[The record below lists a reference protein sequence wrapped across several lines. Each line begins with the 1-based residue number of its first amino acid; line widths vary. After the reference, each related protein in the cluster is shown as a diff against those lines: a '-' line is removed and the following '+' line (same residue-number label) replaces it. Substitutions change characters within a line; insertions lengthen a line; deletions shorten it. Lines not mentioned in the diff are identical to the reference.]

1 MKKTAKRQKKTT
13 LKSKLKGK
21 EVSTGPAWKGPEVDG
36 ITQSLL
42 SKFLVCRERFRIQVI
57 EGWKPA
63 DRFSKGLEYG
73 NMWHICEEHFAAGN
87 DWLQPLTQYCARLC
101 KKYPTDQQEIDKW
114 YNVCKIQFP
123 VYVDFWSKHADVRS
137 RTPLLQEENFKVPY
151 ELPSGRVVLLRGKF
165 DSVDLIGKG
174 KSAGIYL
181 QENKSKGDIDE
192 EKMRRQ
198 LESGFDLQTM
208 MYLIALENLEAE
220 RGTNKI
226 EIVRHPVKGVRYN
239 VVRRPL
245 SGGKGSIRQKQ
256 GSKNVPAETASE
268 FYDRLKTDYIEAEPE
283 YFFMRWKVEVSEQD
297 IERFKQQ
304 CFNPLLEQLCCWYD
318 VMTLGEVKAEIETI
332 NYVGGKNL
340 THYRMPSGIYNP
352 LTEGRETEYDEY
364 LLTGNTVGLE
374 RVKNL
379 FPELESEKQ

>member
-1 MKKTAKRQKKTT
+1 MKKRTT

-21 EVSTGPAWKGPEVDG
+21 KVETGPVWRGPEVDG

-63 DRFSKGLEYG
+63 DRFNRGIEYG
-73 NMWHICEEHFAAGN
+73 NMWHICEEHFAAN
-87 DWLQPLTQYCARLC
+87 EDWLQPLTQYAARLC
-101 KKYPTDQQEIDKW
+101 RKYPTDQQEIDKW

-123 VYVDFWSKHADVRS
+123 VYVDFWSKHKDVRS

-151 ELPSGRVVLLRGKF
+151 ELPSGRIVLLRGKF

-174 KSAGIYL
+174 RSAGIYL

-208 MYLIALENLEAE
+208 MYLIALDAADPELLF
-220 RGTNKI
+220 GTNIKRPAI
-226 EIVRHPVKGVRYN
+226 KGVRYN

-268 FYDRLKTDYIEAEPE
+268 FYNRLKTDYIEAEPE
-283 YFFMRWKVEVSEQD
+283 HFFMRWKVEVSQQD
-297 IERFKQQ
+297 IERFKRE
-304 CFNPLLEQLCCWYD
+304 CFNPLLEQLCCWYETMVGTSITIGD
-318 VMTLGEVKAEIETI
+318 PTLKPLV
-332 NYVGGKNL
+332 
-340 THYRMPSGIYNP
+340 HYRMPSGIYNP
-352 LTEGRETEYDEY
+352 LTQGKETEYDEY
-364 LLTGNTVGLE
+364 LLTGSTVGLE

-379 FPELESEKQ
+379 FPELESEGDE

>member
-1 MKKTAKRQKKTT
+1 MKKRQKKTT
-13 LKSKLKGK
+13 LKSKLRGK
-21 EVSTGPAWKGPEVDG
+21 EINTGSAWKGPEVDG

-57 EGWKPA
+57 EGLKPA
-63 DRFSKGLEYG
+63 DRFNKGLEYG

-101 KKYPTDQQEIDKW
+101 KKYPTDQQEIVKW
-114 YNVCKIQFP
+114 YNVCQIQFP
-123 VYVDFWSKHADVRS
+123 VYVDFWSKHADVQS

-208 MYLIALENLEAE
+208 MYLIALEEFHKRE
-220 RGTNKI
+220 FVVGETSYSSF
-226 EIVRHPVKGVRYN
+226 PVKGVRYN

-268 FYDRLKTDYIEAEPE
+268 FYNRLKTDYIEAEPE
-283 YFFMRWKVEVSEQD
+283 YFFMRWKVEVSGQD

-304 CFNPLLEQLCCWYD
+304 CFNPILEQLCCWYD
-318 VMTLGEVKAEIETI
+318 KLTSQPYDHPEDW
-332 NYVGGKNL
+332 KNL
-340 THYRMPSGIYNP
+340 LHYRMPSGIYNP
-352 LTEGRETEYDEY
+352 LTEGKETGYDNY

-379 FPELESEKQ
+379 FPELESEKE

>member
-1 MKKTAKRQKKTT
+1 MKKRQKTS
-13 LKSKLKGK
+13 LKNKLKGK
-21 EVSTGPAWKGPEVDG
+21 EVITGPAWKGPEVDG

-57 EGWKPA
+57 EGLKPA

-101 KKYPTDQQEIDKW
+101 QKYPTDQQEIDKW

-123 VYVDFWSKHADVRS
+123 VYVDFWSKHKDVRS

-174 KSAGIYL
+174 RSAGIYL

-208 MYLIALENLEAE
+208 MYLIALEEFHKRE
-220 RGTNKI
+220 FVVGETSYSSF
-226 EIVRHPVKGVRYN
+226 PVKGVRYN

-268 FYDRLKTDYIEAEPE
+268 FYNRLKTDYIEAEPE
-283 YFFMRWKVEVSEQD
+283 YFFMRWKVEVSGQD

-304 CFNPLLEQLCCWYD
+304 CFNPILEQLCDWYTCM
-318 VMTLGEVKAEIETI
+318 MTDLDDPRFDRSITIKETKQL
-332 NYVGGKNL
+332 V
-340 THYRMPSGIYNP
+340 HYRMPSGIYNP

-379 FPELESEKQ
+379 FPELESEKE